1 MCGRFVRARSAADY
15 ARIFGARRCADLPPS
30 WNVAP
35 GQAVLAVRAGRD
47 GTRELVALR
56 WGFVPAWARDPSEG
70 PRPIN
75 ARAETAARSRL
86 FRDALR
92 RRRCLIPADAFY
104 EWAGQAHGR
113 RQPWAVRRRDGAVMA
128 FAGMWACWIGPD
140 GEVLESCAILTTEA
154 NTLLRPIH
162 ERMPVILPPEAWGR
176 WLDPALE
183 VPGDVVPLL
192 RPCPTEELEAWPVG
206 RAVNSVV
213 RDGPELLRPAGGEA

>member
-1 MCGRFVRARSAADY
+1 MCGRFVRARSASDY

-47 GTRELVALR
+47 GARELVALR
-56 WGFVPAWARDPSEG
+56 WGFVPAWARHPREG

-75 ARAETAARSRL
+75 ARAETVAKRPA
-86 FRDALR
+86 FREAFR
-92 RRRCLIPADAFY
+92 RRRCLVPADAFY
-104 EWAGQAHGR
+104 EWAGRAHGR
-113 RQPWAVRRRDGAVMA
+113 RKPWAVRRRDGAVMA
-128 FAGMWACWIGPD
+128 FAGMWACWVGPD

-154 NTLLRPIH
+154 NSLLRPIH

-176 WLDPALE
+176 WLDPALD
-183 VPGDVVPLL
+183 VPGDVASLL
-192 RPCPTEELEAWPVG
+192 RPCPTEVLEAWPVG

-213 RDGPELLRPAGGEA
+213 HDGPELLRPAGGEA